1 MAETRLDVHNGA
13 SATGVGTTNAA
24 VRAGI
29 VDLLGIAIESGAITQ
44 SVNGSALTLQANALS
59 LERFATNQDVF
70 AVCPG
75 GTLSCEN
82 GYEQFLRNLSASATM
97 SLTSSTSQSVS
108 GTVSGMPGTQ
118 TSQLQTNAAK
128 LTALTVRFQAFN
140 SLDLRSDRY
149 LKAWKAAFSSELVAR
164 AKSLNAESA
173 KTFAFDSNEIAKP
186 VFRTWFTK
194 AEAVLRSQLEATAT
208 DEQIDAE
215 IGRQWADLATSLEK
229 AKVLTETQLK
239 AFLIAENVYLNAQ
252 SAALAKA
259 RDSVA
264 NGLTFEY
271 SHSNPANQPKLSTA
285 RVAYTFTP
293 ATKSTNPP
301 PSLTFNVAA
310 DFYETAPA
318 HTGTLRDVQAALQLD
333 TTLANITGKPTFTLA
348 GYYQYQNQ
356 PAAIMIGAGNS
367 TPISGIVL
375 PGVAATLL
383 APKGN
388 IAVAQGKLTFPLKN
402 GTKLPVGI
410 TWSNRTELIKASEV
424 RGHIGFDFDWSALK
438 LSALAGQQAK
448 N

>member
-1 MAETRLDVHNGA
+1 MQARKLGQLRSTFGSPEAKQGSCALGDGYQPFCSPLEDLLDPRKAERRFAFSVLRSRNPGLESSQILSLLSAVAETRLDVHNGA

-194 AEAVLRSQLEATAT
+194 AEAR
-208 DEQIDAE
+208 
-215 IGRQWADLATSLEK
+215 DL
-229 AKVLTETQLK
+229 
-239 AFLIAENVYLNAQ
+239 
-252 SAALAKA
+252 
-259 RDSVA
+259 
-264 NGLTFEY
+264 
-271 SHSNPANQPKLSTA
+271 
-285 RVAYTFTP
+285 
-293 ATKSTNPP
+293 
-301 PSLTFNVAA
+301 
-310 DFYETAPA
+310 
-318 HTGTLRDVQAALQLD
+318 
-333 TTLANITGKPTFTLA
+333 LA
-348 GYYQYQNQ
+348 GKI
-356 PAAIMIGAGNS
+356 PDTFAPGGMAIAHQ
-367 TPISGIVL
+367 L
-375 PGVAATLL
+375 
-383 APKGN
+383 
-388 IAVAQGKLTFPLKN
+388 
-402 GTKLPVGI
+402 I
-410 TWSNRTELIKASEV
+410 TAWAES
-424 RGHIGFDFDWSALK
+424 DD
-438 LSALAGQQAK
+438 
-448 N
+448 